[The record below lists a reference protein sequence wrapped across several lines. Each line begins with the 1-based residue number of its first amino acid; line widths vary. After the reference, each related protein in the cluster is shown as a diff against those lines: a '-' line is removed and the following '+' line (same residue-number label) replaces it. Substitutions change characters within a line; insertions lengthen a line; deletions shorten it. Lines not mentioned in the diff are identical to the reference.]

1 MNAAEKKTVV
11 LGVTGSIAAYK
22 ACDIVSRLKR
32 RGVDVHV
39 ILTEA
44 GAKFITP
51 IALETMSKN
60 PVVTDMFSRET
71 PWEVEHIAL
80 AKRAD
85 VFLVAPASANFL
97 GKAAAG
103 IADDMLTTTI
113 LAARAKI
120 LVAPAMNVNMLE
132 NPVVQQNIKL
142 LCERGYSFIEPE
154 DGMLACGDVGRGRL
168 ADVDII
174 VDRVMAELYPVRDLE
189 GRRIL
194 VSAGPTRER
203 LDPVR
208 YLTNRSSG
216 KMGYAIAQAA
226 AARGA
231 EVTLISGPVELET
244 PQGVNRIDIVSS
256 EDMFRAVC
264 ECFPACDALIM
275 AAAPADFTPQSVAA
289 DKIKKSG
296 DGGLTLELA
305 PTKDILR
312 AVGANKGERV
322 LVGFA
327 AETRDIE
334 ANAAKKLAAKNLDM
348 IAANDVS
355 RTDAGFGVSTNTVAL
370 YHSNGQKELSG
381 SMPKRALADWL
392 LDRVAAKLKQ

>member
-1 MNAAEKKTVV
+1 MNEMERKTVV

-22 ACDIVSRLKR
+22 ACDIVSRLKKR
-32 RGVDVHV
+32 DVDVHV

-51 IALETMSKN
+51 VALETMSKN

-103 IADDMLTTTI
+103 IADDMLSTTI
-113 LAARAKI
+113 LATRAKI

-154 DGMLACGDVGRGRL
+154 NGMLACGDVGRGRL

-174 VDRVMAELYPVRDLE
+174 VDRVMKELYPANDLE

-216 KMGYAIAQAA
+216 KMGYAIAEAA

-231 EVTLISGPVELET
+231 EVTLVSGPVTLET
-244 PQGVNRIDIVSS
+244 PQGVERIDIVSS
-256 EDMFRAVC
+256 EDMFQAVSQR
-264 ECFPACDALIM
+264 FPACDALIM
-275 AAAPADFTPQSVAA
+275 AAAPADFTPRSVAS

-312 AVGANKGERV
+312 ALGADKGKKV

-355 RTDAGFGVSTNTVAL
+355 RQDAGFGVSTNAVVL
-370 YHSNGQKELSG
+370 YHSDGQKELSG
-381 SMPKRALADWL
+381 SMTKRALADWL
-392 LDRVAAKLKQ
+392 LDRVAAKLK